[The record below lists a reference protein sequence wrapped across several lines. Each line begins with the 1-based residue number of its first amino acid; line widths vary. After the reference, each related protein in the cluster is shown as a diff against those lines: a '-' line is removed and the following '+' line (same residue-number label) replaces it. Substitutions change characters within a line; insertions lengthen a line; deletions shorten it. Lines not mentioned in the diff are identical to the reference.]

1 MKSLS
6 NIFSS
11 VQLFF
16 CDDFM
21 YEGRLKPVY
30 RWRLFPV
37 LISNCPLC
45 MFIKWIVTVQYNTA
59 NLNEIVSLIRALM
72 FAFIPILVINSSSC
86 ALPT

>member
-1 MKSLS
+1 MKSSS

-30 RWRLFPV
+30 RRRFFPV
-37 LISNCPLC
+37 LINNCPLC
-45 MFIKWIVTVQYNTA
+45 MFIKCIVTVQYSKF
-59 NLNEIVSLIRALM
+59 ESDSHIRALM
-72 FAFIPILVINSSSC
+72 LAFIPILVINSSSC
-86 ALPT
+86 AVPT